1 MLPVRGLIH
10 ALGFA
15 RIPELS
21 QVEMLASLLPERVGS
36 PVSVATLRDLLEVSH
51 PTTTR
56 WLAYLKELYYVFE
69 LKPYSQSVSRSLKK
83 EGKVYLWDP
92 GEVDEPSARFEN
104 LIGLHLLK
112 ACHLWT
118 DSGEGDFE
126 LWYLRNKDRQEI
138 DFLIAR
144 DGVPWLPVEAKLNE
158 TSPSPNWRRFLPQLP
173 CPFGVQVCLKE
184 KVWRE
189 HIEGPRSVIV
199 ASASDFL
206 RYLP

>member
-1 MLPVRGLIH
+1 MPGDTYRRTRLERVNREDLRD
-10 ALGFA
+10 LS

-112 ACHLWT
+112 ACHLCGWMLV
-118 DSGEGDFE
+118 SRRLIG
-126 LWYLRNKDRQEI
+126 LLR
-138 DFLIAR
+138 
-144 DGVPWLPVEAKLNE
+144 
-158 TSPSPNWRRFLPQLP
+158 
-173 CPFGVQVCLKE
+173 
-184 KVWRE
+184 
-189 HIEGPRSVIV
+189 
-199 ASASDFL
+199 
-206 RYLP
+206 